1 MRINRLTDYAVVI
14 LANLAQDR
22 SSSSAQTIAERS
34 GVPLPT
40 VAKLLKI
47 LGKSDLVDA
56 RRGASGGYALARK
69 LEDISIAEVI
79 QAVEGPISLTACV
92 DTGDAPCELEAVC
105 AVSGRWTDVNRA
117 VQNVLDQVS
126 LAQMAGL
133 QPVAAPLVD
142 MEGR

>member
-14 LANLAQDR
+14 LANLAGDQ
-22 SSSSAQTIAERS
+22 SSVSAQTISERS

-47 LGKSDLVDA
+47 LSKADLVAA
-56 RRGASGGYALARK
+56 RRGAAGGYALAQP
-69 LEDISIAEVI
+69 LEDISIADVI
-79 QAVEGPISLTACV
+79 KAVEGPISLTACV
-92 DTGDAPCELEAVC
+92 DTGDAPCELESMC
-105 AVSGRWTDVNRA
+105 AVNGRWTDVNRA

-133 QPVAAPLVD
+133 TPASEPVVEV
-142 MEGR
+142 EGR